1 MQSWVNQPVYSMAI
15 TVLSCSEIL
24 CWANNKSSFHAIHS
38 AATQKANMSLIR
50 LSSGKKNKVGVKL
63 KLVTRA
69 AGGDLLGDFG
79 ARDPFPAEIESNF
92 GEKVL
97 GAPGTEH
104 KILIPSGAAL
114 SLANKPCSSI
124 SPGQPPMSREE
135 ATALLRKV
143 VGWRIVEE
151 DDGLRLQCLW
161 KVKNFT
167 AGIELMERI
176 ASVAEAAN
184 HHPDLHFEAGNSVR
198 AQIWTHTI
206 GGLSLNDFI
215 LAAKMDQINIS
226 DLIPRKR
233 FWA

>member
-1 MQSWVNQPVYSMAI
+1 MAI
-15 TVLSCSEIL
+15 TALYCSDIL
-24 CWANNKSSFHAIHS
+24 CCANNKSSLHLIPS
-38 AATQKANMSLIR
+38 AAKQKANMSLIR
-50 LSSGKKNKVGVKL
+50 LSSVKKSKVGVKL
-63 KLVTRA
+63 KLVVRA

-79 ARDPFPAEIESNF
+79 ARDPTPGEIESNF
-92 GEKVL
+92 GDKVL
-97 GAPGTEH
+97 GAPGTDH

-114 SLANKPCSSI
+114 SLANKPCSPIPS
-124 SPGQPPMSREE
+124 GQPPMSREE

-151 DDGLRLQCLW
+151 DNGLRLQCLW

-176 ASVAEAAN
+176 ASVAEAAG
-184 HHPDLHFEAGNSVR
+184 HHPDLHLEAGNSVR

-206 GGLSLNDFI
+206 GGLSLNDFV
-215 LAAKMDQINIS
+215 LAAKMDQIIIS